1 MNLLGV
7 YHYHAHNATVENGRI
22 DWISREIRSVRDV
35 GRPRLGFPPNLV
47 FRKDMS
53 SVAVRKPYPCGGG
66 FVPRNLVAL
75 QLASDLL
82 EEPGCT
88 VCEGSSPHIT
98 RIGIAAETSI
108 FPESDPVARI
118 HFVFRIDQ
126 ILQSLQVDF
135 PSGLL
140 HRLGDT

>member
-1 MNLLGV
+1 MRCSMSKRGQSTVTEGRSSRAHARESKGPQGV
-7 YHYHAHNATVENGRI
+7 SNSSCRRLARHAGVRTQPWGR
-22 DWISREIRSVRDV
+22 
-35 GRPRLGFPPNLV
+35 
-47 FRKDMS
+47 
-53 SVAVRKPYPCGGG
+53 G
-66 FVPRNLVAL
+66 FVARNLVAL

-140 HRLGDT
+140 HCLGDTQ